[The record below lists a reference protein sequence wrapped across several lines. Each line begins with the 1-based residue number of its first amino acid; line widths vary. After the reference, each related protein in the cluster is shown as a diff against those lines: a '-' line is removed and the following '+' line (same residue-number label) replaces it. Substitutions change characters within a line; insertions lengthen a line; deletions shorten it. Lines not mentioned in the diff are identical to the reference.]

1 MKVKVWAISDLHVR
15 FSENRTLL
23 ESVSAHPDD
32 WLILGG
38 DLGEGADDLHFVFRT
53 LAPKFARLF
62 WVPGNHELW
71 TIPGEAPEL
80 RGEAKYQH
88 LVSLCHEYGVLT
100 PEDPYPEWPNEN
112 RRVGAPAG
120 PDNHASYTLSD
131 AISDERAR
139 SASSPRRLVLA
150 PLFLLYD
157 YSFRPDDVT
166 QARAVEWAA
175 DTGLACTDEALL
187 NPDPHPNI
195 PAWCAARCKY
205 SEQRLR
211 DSAKDADTI
220 LVNHFPLKYKHTWLL
235 RMPRFSI
242 WCGTRRTE
250 DWAERFR
257 ARVAVYGHLHIRRTH
272 VEDGVRFEEV
282 SLGYPR
288 QWLRDQPAD
297 AYLRQ
302 IWPPPAPHTDYHG

>member
-1 MKVKVWAISDLHVR
+1 MKVWAISDLHVR

-38 DLGEGADDLHFVFRT
+38 DLGEGADDLHFVFRA
-53 LAPKFARLF
+53 LAPKFARLL

-187 NPDPHPNI
+187 NPDPHPNLI
-195 PAWCAARCKY
+195 QSHLAFAHPTVFHLVRHQANGGLGRAFSSSRRGVWAPAHPPDPRGRRRPLRGSIAWVSTSVATGPPCGCVLAADLA
-205 SEQRLR
+205 SPGAPHGLSRLI
-211 DSAKDADTI
+211 ATFGLPAD
-220 LVNHFPLKYKHTWLL
+220 N
-235 RMPRFSI
+235 
-242 WCGTRRTE
+242 
-250 DWAERFR
+250 R
-257 ARVAVYGHLHIRRTH
+257 ARRQCSRIYLIEAR
-272 VEDGVRFEEV
+272 
-282 SLGYPR
+282 SL
-288 QWLRDQPAD
+288 
-297 AYLRQ
+297 
-302 IWPPPAPHTDYHG
+302 